1 MRTISAVLA
10 LLFCVLAWPAAAQ
23 VDLDAYLKRD
33 RYERVKISPT
43 GEYLAVTVPLE
54 DRTALAI
61 LRRSDKA
68 ITSKAIGGEHSLVHD
83 FWWANDERVVVA
95 MARRLGSQD
104 APYATGELHAVN
116 ADGTQGMLL
125 ASPNGT

>member
-1 MRTISAVLA
+1 MGKRKALVLLAAWLFAAPA
-10 LLFCVLAWPAAAQ
+10 LAQ

-33 RYERVKISPT
+33 QYERVKISPT
-43 GEYLAVTVPLE
+43 GEYMAVTIPLP

-61 LRRSDKA
+61 MRRADKT
-68 ITSKAIGGEHSLVHD
+68 ITAKAIGGEHSLVDD

-95 MARRLGSQD
+95 MAQRLGTQD

-116 ADGTQGMLL
+116 A
-125 ASPNGT
+125 